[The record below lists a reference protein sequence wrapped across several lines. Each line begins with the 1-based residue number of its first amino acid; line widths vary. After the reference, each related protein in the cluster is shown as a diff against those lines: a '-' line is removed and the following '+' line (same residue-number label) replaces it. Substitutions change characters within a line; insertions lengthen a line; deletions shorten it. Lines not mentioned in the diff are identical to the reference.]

1 MHSRPTERIRMSD
14 QAPRPRRRDWIS
26 PTLLLTL
33 TALAAA
39 AALVDLP
46 VQPGRGW
53 WPVAI
58 MLGLVAATVAAWELR
73 RRPAASTTP
82 GEIEPSRAAAV
93 RAERERAGEAAAV
106 RMLRTEQTALS
117 LHDAVQ
123 LVRNL

>member
-1 MHSRPTERIRMSD
+1 MSD
-14 QAPRPRRRDWIS
+14 QAPRPRVKGWIT
-26 PTLLLTL
+26 PTVLLTVA
-33 TALAAA
+33 ALAAA

-58 MLGLVAATVAAWELR
+58 MLGCAAAAVAAWDFR

-82 GEIEPSRAAAV
+82 VEIEPSLAAAV
-93 RAERERAGEAAAV
+93 RAERERAGEVAAV
-106 RMLRTEQTALS
+106 RMLRTEQPELS
-117 LHDAVQ
+117 LLDAVQ

>member
-1 MHSRPTERIRMSD
+1 MSD
-14 QAPRPRRRDWIS
+14 KARRPRTRGWIT

-33 TALAAA
+33 AALAAA

-46 VQPGRGW
+46 VQPARTW

-58 MLGLVAATVAAWELR
+58 MLGLAAAAVAAWDLR

-82 GEIEPSRAAAV
+82 VEIEPSLAAAV
-93 RAERERAGEAAAV
+93 RAERERAGEVAAV
-106 RMLRTEQTALS
+106 RMLRTEQPELS
-117 LHDAVQ
+117 LLDAVQ